1 MSNKYSQT
9 LWQDELFGDDR
20 IGIQSNIEAL
30 SADQVESLKFSALDL
45 GATDSW
51 IADILQT
58 YGANALASAI
68 EFLRNGA
75 SPTFIWS
82 TLQLFGPAVLGFLID
97 LYTQSRKTMKVQAQD
112 GKFQDQRV
120 FGSLSGAIITLVLI
134 KVMPVLIEKY
144 GPQIL
149 DAVLKLFMNIFQQES
164 DKGDFDLA
172 SGKFGDSEKF
182 KGFTNDLVML
192 VLTKVMPLI
201 FEKYGTDIL
210 NTINNALINAAKG
223 ESSKGG
229 DTLSIEL

>member
-1 MSNKYSQT
+1 MENKFSQT
-9 LWQDELFGDDR
+9 SWQNELFNDGKL
-20 IGIQSNIEAL
+20 GIQSDFQIL
-30 SADQVESLKFSALDL
+30 SEEQVESLKFSAQDL

-97 LYTQSRKTMKVQAQD
+97 VYNESRKKIRTLSAD
-112 GKFQDQRV
+112 GKFEDQRV
-120 FGSLSGAIITLVLI
+120 FGSLSGAIISLILI

-149 DAVLKLFMNIFQQES
+149 DAVLKLFMNIFQQEN

-172 SGKFGDSEKF
+172 SGKFGEAEKF

-201 FEKYGTDIL
+201 FEKYGADIL
-210 NTINNALINAAKG
+210 NTINNALINAAKS

-229 DTLSIEL
+229 DTLSVEL

>member
-9 LWQDELFGDDR
+9 LWQSELFPSDK

-58 YGANALASAI
+58 YGANALASGI

-75 SPTFIWS
+75 SPAFIWS

-97 LYTQSRKTMKVQAQD
+97 LYNESRKTMKIQAQD

-120 FGSLSGAIITLVLI
+120 FGSLSGAIVTLILV

-149 DAVLKLFMNIFQQES
+149 DAVLKLFMKIFQQENE
-164 DKGDFDLA
+164 KGDFDLA
-172 SGKFGDSEKF
+172 SGKFGEPEKF

-229 DTLSIEL
+229 DTLSVEL